1 MFKKI
6 SKISFI
12 VLMLLIIT
20 VVFFPKENQAAD
32 RSPDVIG
39 LRIIPNPD
47 HLSALKWYQKQKFI
61 GSPQSLIVDGYEAV
75 RDGRTVYIN
84 VANIDSGNN
93 FYTNINVISYN
104 QEAES
109 ATLDIFGQIIN
120 HWKFNTNIDELVK
133 SKIIKDTARLNYLA
147 DIKNALENYKSKNG
161 YYPKLS
167 AGSYLANKTIS
178 TWPSWQGTL
187 GKELGII
194 LPIDPV
200 NKLGFCTADYNESTC
215 WNNKDRKFST
225 TLPGLPQQSQV
236 FYYSAPSTGASYNL
250 CAVMTS
256 GYINRSNPMACE
268 GSNFINHDPIITF
281 PDSECPKRVKVNR
294 NYNCH
299 VKTAD
304 IDNDIVTFVSF
315 LSQPADFSL
324 NFATGVISGRPTS
337 KGTYIFKVA
346 VKDNLGAISEA
357 IYNFD
362 VYTYCGD
369 NIKENPNSDTPAVS
383 EQCDGTDK
391 PEHATCAAD
400 CTSWQCDIGSTF
412 MKGYHKEGN
421 SCVINVIF
429 GCANADINASTTYK
443 SWSSSGRG
451 WGSCR
456 IESCKDENLVS
467 GYHIKSSTEN
477 VCVLNEQNCLA
488 VEITF
493 VANASSY
500 VKYWDKNSGIN
511 GNWGPCQPESCKDT
525 FHIETISNIKNCV
538 SNTKDC
544 TSIITNASSAVQ
556 KWDKIVNNWGSCE
569 LVSCNSGYAN
579 SSNSCKKNNA
589 PTLSY
594 SANSNGGVIPNLGT
608 PDQIFVFEVIYKDAN
623 NDAPIQGNPVV
634 KIFKNGIATEYPMT
648 ATGTETYVV
657 GKLYRAEIKLSP
669 HIYSHSFAAKDS
681 YGLIATGAP
690 CSIRKFPYVA
700 YAPVLSEGT
709 HTPNT
714 GTAQLTN
721 FTFNVKYTDQNMYAP
736 YPGYPK
742 VHILQNKI
750 DILNSPFAMG
760 TTDASKFNGDR
771 LYKKTLTLPYS
782 SDAYTYYFEA
792 ENYSGVPAV
801 STSEYLGPVV
811 TGVVKTAVISGTIKD
826 YISGTLI
833 QGAIVQIEDANGAV
847 KIATSTDSSGKYYL
861 KLTEGKDYTNGDRY
875 KVVVKKTGF
884 SNGDSGLFSLIGNIS
899 KVLFLSGDLSSGYGV
914 AKIVLSKR
922 TLTENVQYESFIYV
936 SPRFT
941 KECIFEDKSIT
952 TITCLISGRG
962 VRYSVFSP
970 RSGVGGTKIEIFN
983 SGNVKVKEYLVDGIY
998 GLTQIF
1004 SLSDKGKISDIASS
1018 SPYVIK

>member
-315 LSQPADFSL
+315 LSQPA
-324 NFATGVISGRPTS
+324 
-337 KGTYIFKVA
+337 
-346 VKDNLGAISEA
+346 
-357 IYNFD
+357 
-362 VYTYCGD
+362 
-369 NIKENPNSDTPAVS
+369 
-383 EQCDGTDK
+383 
-391 PEHATCAAD
+391 
-400 CTSWQCDIGSTF
+400 
-412 MKGYHKEGN
+412 EG
-421 SCVINVIF
+421 
-429 GCANADINASTTYK
+429 
-443 SWSSSGRG
+443 
-451 WGSCR
+451 
-456 IESCKDENLVS
+456 
-467 GYHIKSSTEN
+467 
-477 VCVLNEQNCLA
+477 
-488 VEITF
+488 
-493 VANASSY
+493 
-500 VKYWDKNSGIN
+500 
-511 GNWGPCQPESCKDT
+511 
-525 FHIETISNIKNCV
+525 
-538 SNTKDC
+538 
-544 TSIITNASSAVQ
+544 
-556 KWDKIVNNWGSCE
+556 
-569 LVSCNSGYAN
+569 
-579 SSNSCKKNNA
+579 
-589 PTLSY
+589 
-594 SANSNGGVIPNLGT
+594 
-608 PDQIFVFEVIYKDAN
+608 
-623 NDAPIQGNPVV
+623 
-634 KIFKNGIATEYPMT
+634 
-648 ATGTETYVV
+648 
-657 GKLYRAEIKLSP
+657 
-669 HIYSHSFAAKDS
+669 
-681 YGLIATGAP
+681 
-690 CSIRKFPYVA
+690 
-700 YAPVLSEGT
+700 
-709 HTPNT
+709 
-714 GTAQLTN
+714 
-721 FTFNVKYTDQNMYAP
+721 
-736 YPGYPK
+736 
-742 VHILQNKI
+742 
-750 DILNSPFAMG
+750 
-760 TTDASKFNGDR
+760 
-771 LYKKTLTLPYS
+771 
-782 SDAYTYYFEA
+782 
-792 ENYSGVPAV
+792 
-801 STSEYLGPVV
+801 
-811 TGVVKTAVISGTIKD
+811 
-826 YISGTLI
+826 
-833 QGAIVQIEDANGAV
+833 
-847 KIATSTDSSGKYYL
+847 
-861 KLTEGKDYTNGDRY
+861 
-875 KVVVKKTGF
+875 
-884 SNGDSGLFSLIGNIS
+884 
-899 KVLFLSGDLSSGYGV
+899 
-914 AKIVLSKR
+914 
-922 TLTENVQYESFIYV
+922 
-936 SPRFT
+936 PR
-941 KECIFEDKSIT
+941 
-952 TITCLISGRG
+952 
-962 VRYSVFSP
+962 
-970 RSGVGGTKIEIFN
+970 
-983 SGNVKVKEYLVDGIY
+983 
-998 GLTQIF
+998 
-1004 SLSDKGKISDIASS
+1004 
-1018 SPYVIK
+1018 